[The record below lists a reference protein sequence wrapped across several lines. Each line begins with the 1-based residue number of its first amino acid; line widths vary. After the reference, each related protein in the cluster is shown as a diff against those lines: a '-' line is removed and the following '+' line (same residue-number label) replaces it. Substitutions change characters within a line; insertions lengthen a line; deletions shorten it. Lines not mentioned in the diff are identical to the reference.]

1 MTAVLLPEPARL
13 KPPDVVALGAHGM
26 RTRPVRAVLSAL
38 GIAIGVAAMVAVLAI
53 PASGGQAL
61 HDRLAALGTNLL
73 TAGPGQTLFGDDATL
88 PDDAVPMAKRIGPVQ
103 AASGTG
109 NTSASVRRSDKIAPD
124 DTSGLA
130 VFAARPDLLAV
141 LGGKVR
147 AGAFLAAGNQD
158 YPVTVLGSQ
167 AAARLGI
174 DHLDIRGCAPGRGLR
189 HPEPPE
195 SPCDPARPPQVLIGT
210 QWFTVVGI
218 LSPMPLAP
226 EIERSVLV
234 GWDVAKR
241 LLGFD
246 GHPSTVYV
254 RAEESQVDG
263 VRSVLGATLN
273 PQAPNEVEVRR
284 PSDALAAQK
293 LTDTTYSAL
302 FLGLGGVAL
311 LVGGVGVANTMVIS
325 VLERRREIGLR
336 RALGATKRQ
345 IRGQFLA
352 ESVLLSGL
360 GGLAGVLAGV
370 LVTAGYALSQG
381 WPAVLPWATLAGG
394 VGVAALVGAI
404 AGAYPA
410 VRAARLAP
418 TQALA

>member
-1 MTAVLLPEPARL
+1 MTLVTLPEPARL

-38 GIAIGVAAMVAVLAI
+38 GIAIGVAAMVAVIAI
-53 PASGGQAL
+53 PASGAQAL

-73 TAGPGQTLFGDDATL
+73 TAGPGQTLFGQDAVL
-88 PDDAVPMAKRIGPVQ
+88 PDAAVPMAKRIGPVQ

-109 NTSASVRRSDKIAPD
+109 NTSASVRRSDKIAAD

-130 VFAARPDLLAV
+130 VFAAKPDLLGV

-147 AGAFLAAGNQD
+147 TGAFLAAGNQD
-158 YPVTVLGSQ
+158 YPVTVLGAQ

-174 DHLDIRGCAPGRGLR
+174 DHV
-189 HPEPPE
+189 
-195 SPCDPARPPQVLIGT
+195 DPARPTQVLIGT

-218 LSPMPLAP
+218 LAPMPLAP

-254 RAEESQVDG
+254 RAEESQVDS

-273 PQAPNEVEVRR
+273 PEAPNAGAR
-284 PSDALAAQK
+284 SACAAR
-293 LTDTTYSAL
+293 S
-302 FLGLGGVAL
+302 G
-311 LVGGVGVANTMVIS
+311 
-325 VLERRREIGLR
+325 RRRGR
-336 RALGATKRQ
+336 
-345 IRGQFLA
+345 
-352 ESVLLSGL
+352 S
-360 GGLAGVLAGV
+360 AGSSSPSRCCCPGSAGSP
-370 LVTAGYALSQG
+370 GC
-381 WPAVLPWATLAGG
+381 WPGCW
-394 VGVAALVGAI
+394 
-404 AGAYPA
+404 
-410 VRAARLAP
+410 
-418 TQALA
+418 

>member
-1 MTAVLLPEPARL
+1 MTLVTLPEPARL

-53 PASGGQAL
+53 PASGAQAL

-73 TAGPGQTLFGDDATL
+73 TAGPGQTLFGKDAVL
-88 PDDAVPMAKRIGPVQ
+88 PDDAVPMARRIGPVQ

-109 NTSASVRRSDKIAPD
+109 HTSASVRRSDKIAPD

-130 VFAARPDLLAV
+130 VYAAKPDLLGV

-147 AGAFLAAGNQD
+147 AGAFLAPGNRD

-174 DHLDIRGCAPGRGLR
+174 DHV
-189 HPEPPE
+189 
-195 SPCDPARPPQVLIGT
+195 DPARPPQVLIGT

-218 LSPMPLAP
+218 LAPMPLAP
-226 EIERSVLV
+226 EVERSALV

-254 RAEESQVDG
+254 RAEESQVDS

-345 IRGQFLA
+345 VRGQFLA

-360 GGLAGVLAGV
+360 GGLAGVLVGV

-381 WPAVLPWATLAGG
+381 WPAVLPWGALAGG
-394 VGVAALVGAI
+394 VGVAALVGAV

>member
-1 MTAVLLPEPARL
+1 
-13 KPPDVVALGAHGM
+13 
-26 RTRPVRAVLSAL
+26 
-38 GIAIGVAAMVAVLAI
+38 
-53 PASGGQAL
+53 
-61 HDRLAALGTNLL
+61 
-73 TAGPGQTLFGDDATL
+73 
-88 PDDAVPMAKRIGPVQ
+88 
-103 AASGTG
+103 
-109 NTSASVRRSDKIAPD
+109 VRRSDKIAAD

-147 AGAFLAAGNQD
+147 AGAFLAAANQD
-158 YPVTVLGSQ
+158 YPVTVLGAQ

-174 DHLDIRGCAPGRGLR
+174 DHI
-189 HPEPPE
+189 
-195 SPCDPARPPQVLIGT
+195 DPARPPQVLIGS

-218 LSPMPLAP
+218 LGPMPLAP
-226 EIERSVLV
+226 EVERSALV

-254 RAEESQVDG
+254 RAEGSKVDG
-263 VRSVLGATLN
+263 VRSVLAATLN

-381 WPAVLPWATLAGG
+381 WPAVLPVGALAGG
-394 VGVAALVGAI
+394 VGVAALVGAV

-410 VRAARLAP
+410 MRAARLAP